1 MLREHLH
8 RVVDE
13 VLDLPRSLVGNERAA
28 LACRHVRSAHREM
41 LLALRAVVGG
51 ALTCFDERPG
61 EPLVRVEVEGE
72 SEVAR
77 RPATCSA
84 AKEVVTS
91 GSMEE
96 KRTDL
101 TPPYGYLACLFRPF
115 PDVDPPFIWPVRQR
129 AVELLK
135 LQEGDRVLDMGCGL
149 GGSFPYLVHAVGP
162 SGQVVGVEISP
173 VISTNSR
180 RRIEKHGW
188 RNVELIQADARTVH
202 LTGEFD
208 GLLLFATDVI
218 FLEDALENIFP
229 HLKDGARVVLFGAKT
244 LSNRLGKIWNP
255 VLRMLFNFTFSSTP
269 RPDSFAEPWRMV
281 AKRVEKLDIE
291 ECFFGL
297 MWLASGSVAR
307 AKGHTNAGSAYPAA
321 AVDGLPPP

>member
-13 VLDLPRSLVGNERAA
+13 VLDLPQSLLGNEHAA

-51 ALTCFDERPG
+51 ALTCFDEKPGG

-77 RPATCSA
+77 WPANCSA
-84 AKEVVTS
+84 AKEVVMQRSTL
-91 GSMEE
+91 EI
-96 KRTDL
+96 RTDL

-115 PDVDPPFIWPVRQR
+115 PDVDPPFIGPVRQR

-135 LQEGDRVLDMGCGL
+135 LQEGDRVLDMSCGL

-173 VISTNSR
+173 VISVNAR
-180 RRIEKHGW
+180 RRIEKNGW

-202 LTGEFD
+202 LTGKFD

-229 HLKDGARVVLFGAKT
+229 HLKDGARVVLFGGKT
-244 LSNRLGKIWNP
+244 LSDRLGKIWNP
-255 VLRMLFNFTFSSTP
+255 VLRMLFNFTFSTTP
-269 RPDSFAEPWRMV
+269 RPDFKEPWRMV

-291 ECFFGL
+291 DCFLGL
-297 MWLASGSVAR
+297 MFLASGSVAK
-307 AKGHTNAGSAYPAA
+307 AKGQANEGSA
-321 AVDGLPPP
+321 